1 MVQMLQT
8 YDLVQSL
15 AAYIEK
21 NIYAQGLFF
30 MEKTSKEDK
39 KKIVLPDKLQEDMLN
54 FFMKTS
60 IPRIAKEKRK
70 NKALSEKEGQE
81 IKC

>member
-1 MVQMLQT
+1 
-8 YDLVQSL
+8 
-15 AAYIEK
+15 
-21 NIYAQGLFF
+21 
-30 MEKTSKEDK
+30 MEKTSNKDK
-39 KKIVLPDKLQEDMLN
+39 KMIVLPDELQEEMLK

-70 NKALSEKEGQE
+70 NKALSEKEGKE